1 MANLNKNEYILLLE
15 KILFPTYYIDIYD
28 DIINNG
34 KSEELVINIIDRTD
48 EYESFLN
55 TIYKFILYEK
65 KVRLDPIEW
74 LQDKN

>member
-1 MANLNKNEYILLLE
+1 MK
-15 KILFPTYYIDIYD
+15 KILIIICLLFITGCSDIRKQSYD
-28 DIINNG
+28 DIINND

-48 EYESFLN
+48 EYESMLN

-65 KVRLDPIEW
+65 KVQLEPIEW